1 MARNTLTAA
10 EAVVDALIEEGI
22 EVVFGM
28 TGDTVLPLLD
38 ALYHRKKEIRYITA
52 RVETGATA
60 MADTYSRVTGKVGC
74 CLFHVGPSI
83 ANTVLGAWTA
93 QKDAVPLLIMSANMD
108 TFRLERNI
116 WHEFDVM
123 SVYSN
128 FTKWQG
134 QLTQAKDVRRLMR
147 NAFQAAKSGMPGVVH
162 IDFPKDILPHPAD
175 VESTD
180 LSLLGGSHSNALSN
194 RPRPEAWAVEKTAKI
209 LKEAQAPLIIA
220 GRGVRWSNACEPLAS
235 VVEALSIPVVTTEM
249 GRGTI
254 SEDHP
259 LSAGIIGHFGHSAAN
274 ALLRQSDVVLGLGS
288 RFLNVNTINW
298 SMIPAETK
306 IIQVEADPLEI
317 GKQYAV
323 ELGINADPGSF
334 LEELVTCLG
343 VSVPF
348 EETRADHANVKRVA
362 KLIKEQEAQFYDTDL
377 EAIPIKPQR
386 INIAIEEVCERD
398 AIYVFG
404 SGLHTQFA
412 HGLKVRSPEQY
423 NWSAGSGT
431 MAWALPGAIG
441 AKLAF
446 PERQVVVC
454 IGDGDFGMNAQEIE
468 TSVRENAPIIVIVYN
483 DCSFGALR
491 VFQKAH
497 YGERYIGSHF
507 GQTDHAKLAEA
518 YGARGEKVEKPKDL
532 VPALRRTVE
541 ASVTSVID
549 VMIDG
554 WEPHYREAEFAEFH
568 KF

>member
-1 MARNTLTAA
+1 MKNNMTAA

-38 ALYHRKKEIRYITA
+38 AMYHRQDEIRYVTA
-52 RVETGATA
+52 RVETGATS
-60 MADTYSRVTGKVGC
+60 MADTYSRTTGKIGC
-74 CLFHVGPSI
+74 CLFHVGPSV
-83 ANTVLGAWTA
+83 ANTVLGAWSA

-123 SVYSN
+123 GVYSK

-134 QLTQAKDVRRLMR
+134 QLAQAKDTRRLMR

-180 LSLLGGSHSNALSN
+180 LSLLGGAHSDATAI
-194 RPRPEAWAVEKTAKI
+194 RPRPEAWAVDAAAEMLRQAK
-209 LKEAQAPLIIA
+209 KPLLLA
-220 GRGVRWSNACEPLAS
+220 GRGVRWGDASAQLVALA
-235 VVEALSIPVVTTEM
+235 EAMTIPVITTEM

-254 SEDHP
+254 PEDHP
-259 LSAGIIGHFGHSAAN
+259 LAGGLVGHFGHSTAN
-274 ALLRQSDVVLGLGS
+274 GLLREADVVLGLGS
-288 RFLNVNTINW
+288 RFLNVSTINW
-298 SMIPAETK
+298 SMIAPEAK
-306 IIQVEADPLEI
+306 IIQVETDPLEI

-323 ELGINADPGSF
+323 ALGIHADSGAF
-334 LEELVTCLG
+334 LNDLNTAIG
-343 VSVPF
+343 VAPTTDVDPAHP
-348 EETRADHANVKRVA
+348 RVKRVA
-362 KLIKEQEAQFYDTDL
+362 ELMADQNSRYYDTDID
-377 EAIPIKPQR
+377 AVPIKPQR
-386 INIAIEEVCERD
+386 ITRAIEEVCDRD
-398 AIYVFG
+398 AIFVFG

-412 HGLKVRSPEQY
+412 HGIQIRSPEQY
-423 NWSAGSGT
+423 NYSIGSGT

-441 AKLAF
+441 AKIAH
-446 PERQVVVC
+446 PDRQVVVC

-468 TSVRENAPIIVIVYN
+468 TSVREKAPIIIVVYN

-491 VFQKAH
+491 VFQKQH
-497 YGERYIGSHF
+497 YGGRFIGSHF

-518 YGARGEKVEKPKDL
+518 YGARGEKVENPEDL
-532 VPALRRTVE
+532 VGALER
-541 ASVTSVID
+541 AAKADVTTVID
-549 VMIDG
+549 VITDG
-554 WEPHYREAEFAEFH
+554 WEPHYRVEEFAEFH